1 VRAVFAAGLV
11 ISGAAHADDATS
23 VHDGAD
29 ERPALF
35 RTDDEPM
42 LHLDPVA
49 SPSFAGLGATKLV
62 DDRKRIDL
70 GKRTWVELEGT
81 QWKND
86 LDVPQRGWSATVR
99 VAHDFGPFWVSASA
113 SASYTDSR
121 FGRGVDPRRGRGTS
135 IDAGVTIGRS
145 KRLSRWKT
153 AWIALTVG
161 VRRWQG
167 EEGPIDEPKDSGQ
180 VMLSIGTTFK

>member
-1 VRAVFAAGLV
+1 MRAVLAAGLV
-11 ISGAAHADDATS
+11 LSGAARADDATS
-23 VHDGAD
+23 LHEE

-35 RTDDEPM
+35 RDEAEPLLHLEPM
-42 LHLDPVA
+42 A
-49 SPSFAGLGATKLV
+49 SPSFAGLGAEKLV
-62 DDRKRIDL
+62 DERKRIDL

-81 QWKND
+81 QWKD
-86 LDVPQRGWSATVR
+86 DMDVPQRGWSAAVR
-99 VAHDFGPFWVSASA
+99 IAHDFGPFWVSASA
-113 SASYTDSR
+113 SVNYIDSR
-121 FGRGVDPRRGRGTS
+121 YGRGIDPKRGHGTS
-135 IDAGVTIGRS
+135 IDAGITIGKS

-167 EEGPIDEPKDSGQ
+167 DEGPIDEPKDSGQ